1 MDDVKISNLSHVF
14 KRIFSMPINKLTFR
28 ELQSAV
34 LSATE
39 GDREESKVFLES
51 VLVGSQEGQNE
62 GDTKSDVYKRFVRE
76 FGVLTWLAKDVFE
89 KGDFINFISSDIHN
103 QPNRIFFTHMLR
115 RVDGKEFEFFTD
127 PASTFQLVQHFLNRV
142 HELGKTEGRLL
153 GSFRKEINTMKTTI
167 DKILED

>member
-1 MDDVKISNLSHVF
+1 MDDSKLTNLSHVF

-34 LSATE
+34 LTAAE
-39 GDREESKVFLES
+39 GDRDVSKNFLES
-51 VLVGSQEGQNE
+51 LLTSSQDNQEVSAKGPVFK
-62 GDTKSDVYKRFVRE
+62 DFVKE

-89 KGDFINFISSDIHN
+89 KGEFINFISSDIHN
-103 QPNRIFFTHMLR
+103 QPNRVFFSHSLR
-115 RVDGKEFEFFTD
+115 RVDGKEFEFLTD

-153 GSFRKEINTMKTTI
+153 GSFRKEINLMKSTI